1 MDQEPQLTIKI
12 VSLVMLVLK
21 KDTLFF
27 IYKTYMVQGFKKQD
41 WVKNTSSNVGMIFF
55 NISPIVSMSA
65 LILSI
70 LRNMTKRDKKKK
82 KVKKTHKK
90 MGIASQ
96 SNQFSLKNVHMHVFF
111 FYHYIFLLI
120 SMQLGSKIFRYW

>member
-1 MDQEPQLTIKI
+1 
-12 VSLVMLVLK
+12 MLVLK

-82 KVKKTHKK
+82 KLKKHTRK
-90 MGIASQ
+90 
-96 SNQFSLKNVHMHVFF
+96 
-111 FYHYIFLLI
+111 
-120 SMQLGSKIFRYW
+120 WE